1 MFVDTLKVIF
11 VESTTQWKLWKFI
24 IPTDI
29 IGIFAF
35 LSLGEDFFGLS
46 QTKSVIW
53 GCVIII
59 GIWFIRFL
67 FLSCKYLI
75 KYWHNIYVDSIWG
88 DAIIKLKDA
97 YSEINYLRKQEDIS
111 NEDFI
116 GVMIT
121 FCDTLKKIFDKKTN
135 ANCCVSIKVPI
146 SVGESLES
154 LELRN
159 LCRDSSHRNRDTDQ
173 YRSIRHRIIGNT
185 AYSLIVDNILKGNQK
200 RLAYIN
206 NDIPNSSNYINTS
219 IECYTDGILPYS
231 SELVYPIVPIKGN
244 ETNQKD
250 LKGFICIDCNKPNK
264 FDENRYDIPMVQ
276 CIADGIYDIFA
287 QRNNG

>member
-1 MFVDTLKVIF
+1 MFIKLIK
-11 VESTTQWKLWKFI
+11 ESTINWKYWKWI
-24 IPTDI
+24 IPSSG
-29 IGIFAF
+29 GIVTILLLGKNF
-35 LSLGEDFFGLS
+35 LGLNITNSILLGVMLIF
-46 QTKSVIW
+46 TIW
-53 GCVIII
+53 LLR
-59 GIWFIRFL
+59 FIYL
-67 FLSCKYLI
+67 CIKHLI

-97 YSEINYLRKQEDIS
+97 YSEIHYLRKQEDIS

-159 LCRDSSHRNRDTDQ
+159 LCRDSSHRNRDTEQ

-185 AYSLIVDNILKGNQK
+185 AYSLIVNNILKGNQK

-219 IECYTDGILPYS
+219 IECYPDGILPYS

-244 ETNQKD
+244 ETNKKD
-250 LKGFICIDCNKPNK
+250 LKGFIWIDCNKPNK

-276 CIADGIYDIFA
+276 GIADGIYDIFA